1 MTLIGTPSEWVN
13 FIDSLVP
20 DILELVISTW
30 EDMPTPAADAH
41 ENPITKDLCR
51 RIIQN
56 KKSSELPF
64 RVHYQSVE
72 LEPVDGTDQGDM
84 DIAFFPRKY
93 HEKIFISVSGA
104 ISFLYRSCRA
114 QKPRVA
120 GRLFGFGS
128 LFISHVSIP
137 TAFVS
142 SAVPSRSGRVP
153 LPGSLLFR
161 TEMSCR
167 LHVLMEHAHNHQIP
181 FCLAII
187 DDVLS
192 HGVEA

>member
-1 MTLIGTPSEWVN
+1 MIVGPFAMAGSSTTPTGGCNTSRSSTPS
-13 FIDSLVP
+13 
-20 DILELVISTW
+20 
-30 EDMPTPAADAH
+30 
-41 ENPITKDLCR
+41 
-51 RIIQN
+51 
-56 KKSSELPF
+56 
-64 RVHYQSVE
+64 
-72 LEPVDGTDQGDM
+72 
-84 DIAFFPRKY
+84 
-93 HEKIFISVSGA
+93 
-104 ISFLYRSCRA
+104 A

-137 TAFVS
+137 IAFVL

-192 HGVEA
+192 HGVGA